1 MSSVFDSIIGQP
13 AAVATLTAA
22 WQSGRLPHAL
32 IFAGPVGVGKRTT
45 ADKLAALFLCP
56 KPIGMMNCC
65 NCQACTLV
73 DAGTHPDVSISRRQD
88 IRLYKE
94 SVARDMTI
102 DVIRRQVVEPASLKP
117 ALGHGKVF
125 IVEEADR
132 MNDNAQNALLKT
144 LEEPQGLRTLIILL
158 ATSEEELL
166 STVRS
171 RSRTIRFG
179 PLSQRQ
185 TAELLATKMAAK
197 LTEKQPPHP
206 PALLQ
211 DAARLS
217 EGSVGLA
224 SLWLDLGLV
233 PVATGLDTRMKQIIA
248 RQPAAD
254 LAEWLK
260 KGADEVVDK
269 MLKQDP
275 EGSKDQFKRE
285 TLTTLFAIGTQQV
298 RQALRSE
305 AATAS
310 ESAERL
316 CNMVDQLHHAG
327 QLLSSNVNAD
337 LVLANLS
344 AQLHA

>member
-1 MSSVFDSIIGQP
+1 MPSVFDSILGQP
-13 AAVATLTAA
+13 SAIATLTAA
-22 WQSGRLPHAL
+22 WQSNRLPHAL
-32 IFAGPVGVGKRTT
+32 IFAGPIGVGKRTT
-45 ADKLAALFLCP
+45 ADKLTALFLCP

-73 DAGTHPDVSISRRQD
+73 LAGTHPDISISRRQD
-88 IRLYKE
+88 IRLYKD

-125 IVEEADR
+125 IIEEADR

-144 LEEPQGLRTLIILL
+144 LEEPQGTRTLIILL

-179 PLSQRQ
+179 PLSQHQ
-185 TAELLATKMAAK
+185 TLDLLADQPATAK
-197 LTEKQPPHP
+197 PPPP

-224 SLWLDLGLV
+224 RLWLDLGLV
-233 PVATGLDTRMKQIIA
+233 PVAIGLDARVKQLIA

-254 LAEWLK
+254 LADWLK
-260 KGADEVVDK
+260 KGAEEVVDK

-275 EGSKDQFKRE
+275 DGSKDQFKRE
-285 TLTTLFAIGTQQV
+285 TLTTLFSIATQPL
-298 RQALRSE
+298 REALRTQ

-310 ESAERL
+310 EAPERL
-316 CNMVDQLHHAG
+316 CNMIDQLHHAG
-327 QLLSSNVNAD
+327 QLLASNVNAD